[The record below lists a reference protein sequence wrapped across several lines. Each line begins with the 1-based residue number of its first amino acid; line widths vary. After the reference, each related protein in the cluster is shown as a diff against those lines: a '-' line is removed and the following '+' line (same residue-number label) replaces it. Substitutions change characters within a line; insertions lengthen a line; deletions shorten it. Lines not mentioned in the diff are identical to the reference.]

1 MSSFTPQT
9 TSLLLSFLGILILVS
24 CLVLI
29 ATKRVPELKSPQII
43 KGLGLDLNIS
53 LITLLVLVGLVLALT
68 STYLQV
74 RDYDAQISAAAQKLT
89 NLEMALARAGK
100 VNINATINFEGLVK
114 AEDMPKLTNIYCKYY
129 VKGPEGERWIDR
141 AKITPGVYPL
151 DLVLTL
157 EDITPM
163 SNIERI
169 ELWDQNPDAQRVWEL
184 DHIGYVLSPK
194 FVLKK
199 TR

>member
-1 MSSFTPQT
+1 MSNLAPQT
-9 TSLLLSFLGILILVS
+9 VSLILSFLGIIILLA

-74 RDYDAQISAAAQKLT
+74 RNYDQQISDAQRKVTILESALS
-89 NLEMALARAGK
+89 RAGK
-100 VNINATINFEGLVK
+100 VNVNAVVNFEGTT
-114 AEDMPKLTNIYCKYY
+114 ESDMPDLTNIYCKYY
-129 VKGPEGERWIDR
+129 VKGPDGERWVDR

-151 DLVLTL
+151 DLVLTV
-157 EDITPM
+157 EDITPL
-163 SNIERI
+163 SSIERI
-169 ELWDQNPDAQRVWEL
+169 QIWDRNPKKERSWEL
-184 DHIGYVLSPK
+184 NNVGQILSPR
-194 FVLKK
+194 FILKRK
-199 TR
+199 S